1 VRICLLTRADL
12 FPTHHGAAV
21 KIVRTAQHLSRAL
34 AQPVFVVTDDRDAYL
49 RFDGDAHE
57 PVPYSPRS
65 RAAQEWA
72 PVPRMG
78 RLAERLCLRLGYPAE
93 ELFMY
98 RPLFDP
104 AWWGRALSVG
114 RAEHIDI
121 FQAEFPGY
129 GVPAALAARAL
140 SRLERRPVRSSI
152 VQHNVEWDRLAE
164 FGHDVRWIRRAE
176 RAALA
181 AVDDIIAVSADDR
194 DRMVR
199 AGLSAADIT
208 VIPHGVDVE
217 PLERARPDGIRDRYG
232 IAADAPLLFFHGTLH
247 YWPNTEAVRFI
258 SESLLPRLLDDRP
271 DLRVL
276 IAGQSPP
283 RYYDHPAI
291 AFAGPVDDL
300 GAHIAAADLC
310 LCPID
315 AGGGTRMKLLE
326 YMAAGRP
333 VVSSTKGAEGIAYTN
348 NIELAIA
355 DGAPA
360 FAAAIDRLLA
370 DPEAA
375 RALGLRGQGFAR
387 RYDWQAIARAY
398 IATYEGDRRGTDWND
413 HLVADRASDATAALD
428 AAGLQ
433 LQQPSKPLTLLLLIN
448 RGCNLRCSFCDLW
461 DDPQRMTLEQTLPLL
476 DDAAAIGT
484 RTVVLTGG
492 EPFLHKQL
500 FEIVAAARDRGMGVN
515 ITTNGTLVERR
526 WAALAESGVD
536 SLSLSIDG
544 LPDTHD
550 RLRGKPGAF
559 AETWAALERLVAWG
573 GAGVNVYFTV
583 NRDNLGELVP
593 VWERVRALGAGF
605 DFWPVNDAPDLY
617 LRSAEDQARW
627 REAVAHIARHDGAVG
642 ERAAY
647 YDRAL
652 AYHDG
657 DLGAVR
663 CLGFIDQYGVRFDG
677 TLLPCCVW
685 EGEGLG
691 VGNVFETPLKTL
703 WTSEAVRGARERL
716 LRDGCSVGCFNHSLY
731 EFAVA
736 TGAPFEVEP
745 SGRAAAR

>member
-1 VRICLLTRADL
+1 MRICLLTRADL

-21 KIVRTAQHLSRAL
+21 KIVRTAQHLSHAL
-34 AQPVFVVTDDRDAYL
+34 GAPVFVVTDDRDAYL
-49 RFDGDAHE
+49 RFDGDEHRS
-57 PVPYSPRS
+57 VPFRARF
-65 RAAQEWA
+65 RAAQEW
-72 PVPRMG
+72 PPLPHMG
-78 RLAERLCLRLGYPAE
+78 RLAERLCLKLGYPAE
-93 ELFMY
+93 ELFLY

-104 AWWGRALSVG
+104 TWWGRALEVG
-114 RAEHIDI
+114 RTERIDL

-129 GVPAALAARAL
+129 GAPAALAARAL
-140 SRLERRPVRSSI
+140 SRLQRRPVRSSI

-176 RAALA
+176 VAALSS
-181 AVDDIIAVSADDR
+181 VDDIIAVSSDDR
-194 DRMVR
+194 DRMVG
-199 AGLSAADIT
+199 AGLPATDIT

-217 PLERARPDGIRDRYG
+217 SLARARPDGVRARYG
-232 IAADAPLLFFHGTLH
+232 IPADSPLLFFHGTLH

-258 SESLLPRLLDDRP
+258 SEALLPHLLRARP
-271 DLRVL
+271 DVRVL
-276 IAGQSPP
+276 ISGQSPP

-291 AFAGPVDDL
+291 TFSGPVDDL
-300 GAHIAAADLC
+300 GAHIAAADIC
-310 LCPID
+310 VCPID

-333 VVSSTKGAEGIAYTN
+333 VVSSTKGAEGITYTN
-348 NIELAIA
+348 GIELSIA

-360 FAAAIDRLLA
+360 FAAAIDRLLS
-370 DPEAA
+370 DPAAA
-375 RALGLRGQGFAR
+375 RALGLRGRSFAQ
-387 RYDWQAIARAY
+387 RYDWRAIAHAY
-398 IATYEGDRRGTDWND
+398 VSTYQGDGRGADWND
-413 HLVADRASDATAALD
+413 RLAVDAPTAALSG
-428 AAGLQ
+428 AGLRMER
-433 LQQPSKPLTLLLLIN
+433 PSKPLTLLLLLN

-461 DDPQRMTLEQTLPLL
+461 DDPQRMTLDQTLPLL

-500 FEIVAAARDRGMGVN
+500 FDIVAAARERGMGVN

-526 WAALAESGVD
+526 WDALTASGVD

-544 LPDTHD
+544 LADTHD
-550 RLRGKPGAF
+550 RLRGKAGAF

-583 NRDNLGELVP
+583 NRENLDELVP

-617 LRSAEDQARW
+617 LRTPEDHAKW
-627 REAVAHIARHDGAVG
+627 RAAIAHIARHDGTVG

-652 AYHDG
+652 DYHAG

-691 VGNVFETPLKTL
+691 VGNVFETPLRVM
-703 WTSEAVRGARERL
+703 WESEAVRGARERL

-736 TGAPFEVEP
+736 TGAPFEVKP
-745 SGRAAAR
+745 AGPAAAR